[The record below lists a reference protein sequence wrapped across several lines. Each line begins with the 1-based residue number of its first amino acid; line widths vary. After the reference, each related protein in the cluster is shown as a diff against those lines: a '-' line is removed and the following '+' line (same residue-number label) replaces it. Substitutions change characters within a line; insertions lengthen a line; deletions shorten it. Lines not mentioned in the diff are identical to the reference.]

1 MSEICSCKLSWYWY
15 LVINIYSNLKSK
27 ELLIA
32 LYFLLFILGFTTGFS
47 YSFYNE
53 FRFLQIIV
61 LLFLGTYGLKYKQF
75 IITKL
80 ELLFLLF
87 IIVGS
92 FFLQQP
98 EFVITE
104 LLLVYLLYKT
114 FQTINYNNLVTKII
128 VLATFL
134 LFFLFSLSLIDY
146 LQTGSYRALWYPLP
160 WNIRVYNSCLLII
173 SIFTVWFYLAETK
186 YKFVYLLYL
195 FLAFFAVLLDGGRSV
210 TLAYSAFM
218 AIIALYYARERLTLI
233 GVYLASWV
241 AYLVVTYLATA
252 GQDSSLRI
260 ARESSSGRLDLWQN
274 AMSCWAEH
282 PIIGCGFY
290 QLNKYPHLSAHPHN
304 LFIQV
309 LSETGLIGFGFLLVI
324 IYSIAKR
331 ISWDMKRNA
340 FVIAALLAVTI
351 DMSLSGIHIYPVTQ
365 MALLWLFVFL
375 LKNPAFAHAKYFN
388 QPFIQAS
395 RIQQVLSLALYT
407 VIGAWFLYLSIQA
420 FNFSDE
426 MPMTP
431 PRFWVYGYYLF

>member
-128 VLATFL
+128 VLATVFQI
-134 LFFLFSLSLIDY
+134 LFCVIEF
-146 LQTGSYRALWYPLP
+146 
-160 WNIRVYNSCLLII
+160 LII
-173 SIFTVWFYLAETK
+173 
-186 YKFVYLLYL
+186 
-195 FLAFFAVLLDGGRSV
+195 
-210 TLAYSAFM
+210 
-218 AIIALYYARERLTLI
+218 
-233 GVYLASWV
+233 
-241 AYLVVTYLATA
+241 
-252 GQDSSLRI
+252 
-260 ARESSSGRLDLWQN
+260 
-274 AMSCWAEH
+274 
-282 PIIGCGFY
+282 
-290 QLNKYPHLSAHPHN
+290 
-304 LFIQV
+304 
-309 LSETGLIGFGFLLVI
+309 
-324 IYSIAKR
+324 
-331 ISWDMKRNA
+331 
-340 FVIAALLAVTI
+340 
-351 DMSLSGIHIYPVTQ
+351 
-365 MALLWLFVFL
+365 
-375 LKNPAFAHAKYFN
+375 
-388 QPFIQAS
+388 
-395 RIQQVLSLALYT
+395 
-407 VIGAWFLYLSIQA
+407 
-420 FNFSDE
+420 
-426 MPMTP
+426 
-431 PRFWVYGYYLF
+431 